1 MIGFLLRIARAVVNS
16 VIQTINAQINLIQ
29 DAITAPLRAM
39 VQQVLGGIWRGEGA
53 NRFVQEMT
61 NEVIPQLVNIGNINL
76 NFSSLI
82 RRSLD
87 IMDRADRQAT
97 AKANEL
103 FDVFHKIINL

>member
-16 VIQTINAQINLIQ
+16 VIQTITAQINLIQ

-39 VQQVLGGIWRGEGA
+39 VQQVLSGVWRGDGA
-53 NRFVQEMT
+53 NRFVAEMT

-76 NFSSLI
+76 NFSGLI

>member
-16 VIQTINAQINLIQ
+16 VIQTITAQINLIQ
-29 DAITAPLRAM
+29 DAITSPLRSM
-39 VQQVLGGIWRGEGA
+39 VQQVLGGVWKGDGA

-76 NFSSLI
+76 NFSGLI

-97 AKANEL
+97 SKANEL